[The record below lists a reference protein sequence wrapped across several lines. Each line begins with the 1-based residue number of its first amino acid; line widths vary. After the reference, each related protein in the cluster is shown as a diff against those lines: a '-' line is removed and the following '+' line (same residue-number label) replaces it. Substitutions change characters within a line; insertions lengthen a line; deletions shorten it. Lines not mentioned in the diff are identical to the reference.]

1 MTLCIVNDKFGS
13 IYELRTTSTKLNNN
27 NHIYKKNECKIN
39 KLLEIP
45 KELEIEKKRDKNKT
59 KDV

>member
-13 IYELRTTSTKLNNN
+13 IYELRTTSAKLNNN
-27 NHIYKKNECKIN
+27 NHIYKKNECKIS

-45 KELEIEKKRDKNKT
+45 KELEIEKKKG
-59 KDV
+59 

>member
-1 MTLCIVNDKFGS
+1 MTLCIVNDKFGL
-13 IYELRTTSTKLNNN
+13 IYELRTTSAKLNNN
-27 NHIYKKNECKIN
+27 NHIYKKNECKIS

-45 KELEIEKKRDKNKT
+45 KELEIEKKRDKNKI